1 MPTAHIPHRALFVLA
16 VSLAAGLPAQAESM
30 RTGSGFAVAPGA
42 VVTNAHVVD
51 QCRALRVVHGD
62 QARSGH
68 VLAIDREQ
76 DLAAVQTDLPVP
88 AALSLRAAPALRLGE
103 SVVAFGFPLTGSL
116 SREGNL
122 TTGNVSALAGLR
134 DDARYLQIT
143 APVQPGNSGGPL
155 LDEGGNVIGV
165 ITAKLDAV
173 AIAKRTGDIPQNV
186 NFAVN
191 GQQLERFLQD
201 AHVAYQKRATDRQIA
216 VADIAEAV
224 KRAAVRLEC
233 SPSGDAAPVQ
243 AARPSQSVDP
253 VPPPTSG
260 EPVVAGQAPALVDAE
275 RDAIL
280 AGLRVASVRTPY
292 PTTSPSLRAL
302 TIVNDSTASVYK
314 ITVGWLDVPS
324 ERCPTAAS
332 AYRGRKDVHVAL
344 PPGTTKTAMSN
355 FPADAKLFCIVDAAL
370 APTRA
375 TEAAAPDA
383 ATRPESPSVE
393 PPAPAPESG
402 QAGPTPE
409 DKP

>member
-1 MPTAHIPHRALFVLA
+1 
-16 VSLAAGLPAQAESM
+16 
-30 RTGSGFAVAPGA
+30 
-42 VVTNAHVVD
+42 
-51 QCRALRVVHGD
+51 
-62 QARSGH
+62 
-68 VLAIDREQ
+68 
-76 DLAAVQTDLPVP
+76 
-88 AALSLRAAPALRLGE
+88 
-103 SVVAFGFPLTGSL
+103 
-116 SREGNL
+116 
-122 TTGNVSALAGLR
+122 
-134 DDARYLQIT
+134 
-143 APVQPGNSGGPL
+143 
-155 LDEGGNVIGV
+155 
-165 ITAKLDAV
+165 
-173 AIAKRTGDIPQNV
+173 
-186 NFAVN
+186 
-191 GQQLERFLQD
+191 
-201 AHVAYQKRATDRQIA
+201 
-216 VADIAEAV
+216 
-224 KRAAVRLEC
+224 
-233 SPSGDAAPVQ
+233 
-243 AARPSQSVDP
+243 
-253 VPPPTSG
+253 
-260 EPVVAGQAPALVDAE
+260 LVDAE